1 MPTWRKKLRRGGIFI
16 FSGAFIGM
24 LPLLVA
30 IITGVITGYSPFSE
44 GGGNGSGAVLWL
56 LFITVPIGFVVGAVG
71 IFYIITGVVKFRTQL
86 FVDKKI
92 QEQAE

>member
-44 GGGNGSGAVLWL
+44 GNGSGAVLWL
-56 LFITVPIGFVVGAVG
+56 LFFTVPLGFVVGAVG
-71 IFYIITGVVKFRTQL
+71 IFYIITGVVKFRSQL
-86 FVDKKI
+86 DVDKYIPK
-92 QEQAE
+92 QAE

>member
-16 FSGAFIGM
+16 FSGAFVGI

-30 IITGVITGYSPFSE
+30 VITGAITGYSPFSE
-44 GGGNGSGAVLWL
+44 GSGSGAVLWL
-56 LFITVPIGFVVGAVG
+56 LFFTVPLGFVIGAVG
-71 IFYIITGVVKFRTQL
+71 LFYIITGIVKFRAQL
-86 FVDKKI
+86 FVDKKV